1 MIFSL
6 LKVRKKTAASIA
18 GIFIGVT
25 CLWGLS
31 MWQDISRQ
39 EILNILL
46 ATLIMLLA
54 IIGGALLLITVFKL
68 LGRLFHKLSAAKGD
82 DIDAGSEQ

>member
-18 GIFIGVT
+18 GIFIGVA

-31 MWQDISRQ
+31 LWQDISRQ
-39 EILNILL
+39 EMLNVLL
-46 ATLIMLLA
+46 ATVIMLLA

-68 LGRLFHKLSAAKGD
+68 LAKLLRKLTAARD
-82 DIDAGSEQ
+82 DDVHGGSEQ